1 MLLDFLL
8 LALGF
13 LFLVKGA
20 DWFVEGSSGIADKF
34 GIPQL
39 VIGLTLVAMG
49 TSAPE
54 AAVSITASLKGTAD
68 IAVGNVVGSNI
79 LNILII
85 LGISSVITSIAVAK
99 TTVRYE
105 IPIML
110 LSTFLL
116 MGFGMQGGTINL
128 WEGIILWI
136 CFIGYLSYMFIMV
149 KKGEMVAEEV
159 SATQKPVWQLLIW
172 GLVGLGLIIWGS
184 DLTVDAATSLAKRF
198 GMSERFIGLTVVA
211 LGTSLP
217 ELFTSVSAARKGKAD
232 IAIGNIVGSNVFNI
246 LFIIGT
252 SSLIIPIIFEASF
265 LIDSFV
271 AVAAGVI
278 LWLCV
283 FRKKKLT
290 RLHGIL
296 MLLCYAAYFAYLLVK

>member
-1 MLLDFLL
+1 M
-8 LALGF
+8 
-13 LFLVKGA
+13 
-20 DWFVEGSSGIADKF
+20 
-34 GIPQL
+34 
-39 VIGLTLVAMG
+39 
-49 TSAPE
+49 
-54 AAVSITASLKGTAD
+54 
-68 IAVGNVVGSNI
+68 
-79 LNILII
+79 
-85 LGISSVITSIAVAK
+85 ITSIAVAK

>member
-39 VIGLTLVAMG
+39 VIGLTIVAMG

-99 TTVRYE
+99 TTIRYE

-159 SATQKPVWQLLIW
+159 ATTQKPVWQLLIW

-252 SSLIIPIIFEASF
+252 SSLIIPVIFEASF